1 MAAHIDVLVRSLDA
15 GRLAPVAMANVE
27 SVRIRMDARKSKT
40 IIQMATSEIASPP
53 TAVAVQARAA
63 DTGPFSALIGGG
75 ETSEFTWDKIGQSAK
90 ITSNNPVPDDIS
102 PATAV
107 ELLTT
112 LIAGR
117 ANPAN
122 IELGNLQTLH
132 GVNRFS
138 SLGDALTVEALAPIL
153 SAASDF
159 EDMLERMELL
169 QMGMWHLLSFG
180 HSQGGLQVQHN
191 HVLRPL
197 TEVYTGGGLTVLDIS
212 EARLTA
218 DTGIMPA
225 VRHNRGQAWKER
237 DAVALWLDAENKRRL
252 VRLSEKYAGTFGDI
266 EGAVL
271 VDYEWES
278 EESAE
283 LAATLGI
290 AGARASATHRSIE
303 YYAQS
308 NADVAALST
317 AAYAIDANR
326 LYYRI
331 DGIDVDLDSF
341 RDSRASWGRIG
352 LQLAYLGYQSRTDT

>member
-75 ETSEFTWDKIGQSAK
+75 ETSEFAWNKIGQSAK
-90 ITSNNPVPDDIS
+90 ITSNNSVPDDIS

-107 ELLTT
+107 ELLSA

-122 IELGNLQTLH
+122 IELGNLPTLH
-132 GVNRFS
+132 GVNRYS
-138 SLGDALTVEALAPIL
+138 SLGDALTVESLGPIL

-169 QMGMWHLLSFG
+169 QMGMWHVLSVG
-180 HSQGGLQVQHN
+180 YSQGELQVQHT

-197 TEVYTGGGLTVLDIS
+197 TEVYRGGGLTVLDIS
-212 EARLTA
+212 EARLTG
-218 DTGIMPA
+218 DKCMHI
-225 VRHNRGQAWKER
+225 RRGSSA
-237 DAVALWLDAENKRRL
+237 AAGAT
-252 VRLSEKYAGTFGDI
+252 RLSVHPSHTDCN
-266 EGAVL
+266 AVL
-271 VDYEWES
+271 
-278 EESAE
+278 
-283 LAATLGI
+283 
-290 AGARASATHRSIE
+290 AR
-303 YYAQS
+303 
-308 NADVAALST
+308 V
-317 AAYAIDANR
+317 
-326 LYYRI
+326 
-331 DGIDVDLDSF
+331 
-341 RDSRASWGRIG
+341 
-352 LQLAYLGYQSRTDT
+352 QLARSSAQPIHQSRSPRRSD